1 MAVVPFASRQSIPHL
16 LQVQGV
22 KDHRIDA
29 MITLKGGRPEFHPTR
44 GFVFHKHLI
53 SLGEEGEI
61 VVEKYNYHTEITC
74 VPTAGIPKL
83 FRLIV
88 ENLRDAGLDV
98 SSFVYTKETDL
109 VRVEV

>member
-1 MAVVPFASRQSIPHL
+1 MAVVPFASRQCISYL

-29 MITLKGGRPEFHPTR
+29 MATLSGGRPEFHHY
-44 GFVFHKHLI
+44 GHVNKKHVI
-53 SLGEEGEI
+53 SLGNEGEI
-61 VVEKYNYHTEITC
+61 VVEKYNYHTEVTC
-74 VPTAGIPKL
+74 VPTQGMPTL
-83 FRLIV
+83 FGKV
-88 ENLRDAGLDV
+88 VKALRDAGIDV